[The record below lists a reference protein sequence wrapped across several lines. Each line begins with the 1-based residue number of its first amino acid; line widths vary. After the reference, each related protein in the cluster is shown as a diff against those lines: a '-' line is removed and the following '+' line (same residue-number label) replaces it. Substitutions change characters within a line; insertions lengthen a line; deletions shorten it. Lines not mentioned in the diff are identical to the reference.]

1 MFTESKKPTLKRGDG
16 FWRTGFGKSWCGG
29 RKSVPMGIAEEHHGL
44 EGEESQ
50 DHGLKTVKAEEKES
64 EGERATTLADK
75 GRELEEGLKG

>member
-1 MFTESKKPTLKRGDG
+1 
-16 FWRTGFGKSWCGG
+16 
-29 RKSVPMGIAEEHHGL
+29 MGIAEEHHGL